1 MLEHNPDKPVEI
13 MKFQHTFETPL
24 DKAKW
29 LINDFCETEYH
40 DEADFSD
47 LHNVGIAYT
56 TITDDEVPVQVTA
69 DLIDYKITYEFD
81 GEVFNVEQYDSIENM
96 IENGLTGLDFNEL
109 VSVPDSVIEKH
120 TAKNEQTIISP
131 EIEASSDIDKPLFT
145 DSAVIEEIQRNEH
158 SDTPF
163 WETPDIQGE
172 QLTLF
177 GDSEPLTA
185 LKPAKEK
192 PKSEFAKGP
201 VVNGVQVYE
210 ALQRKLIV
218 EQAL

>member
-1 MLEHNPDKPVEI
+1 MLEHNPDMPVEI
-13 MKFQHTFETPL
+13 MKFQRTFETPL
-24 DKAKW
+24 DKAKY
-29 LINDFCETEYH
+29 LINNFCESEY
-40 DEADFSD
+40 DSQADFSN
-47 LHNVGIAYT
+47 LHEIHIAYT
-56 TITDDEVPVQVTA
+56 TLTDDELPIQITA
-69 DLIDYKITYEFD
+69 DLIDFKITYEFD
-81 GEVFNVEQYDSIENM
+81 GEIYNTEQYDSIGDM

>member
-1 MLEHNPDKPVEI
+1 MADWEKGDNKPKINRIKKALFDILGDEQQTEKAFACIAKQKYGVTLE
-13 MKFQHTFETPL
+13 
-24 DKAKW
+24 
-29 LINDFCETEYH
+29 
-40 DEADFSD
+40 S
-47 LHNVGIAYT
+47 
-56 TITDDEVPVQVTA
+56 
-69 DLIDYKITYEFD
+69 
-81 GEVFNVEQYDSIENM
+81 EQPEKQ
-96 IENGLTGLDFNEL
+96 
-109 VSVPDSVIEKH
+109 PDSLTFRFGKNDNDEWISESKIVHDFALAHPDCSFALGNAVLEYLDEK
-120 TAKNEQTIISP
+120 Q
-131 EIEASSDIDKPLFT
+131 
-145 DSAVIEEIQRNEH
+145 H